1 MPVLPVGGDQVG
13 EGGRV
18 GLHRYGGA
26 VEPGQEQGHVGVR
39 GAGRGVGH
47 LGGRAFRVS
56 GIGDVP
62 PGDGGLVDP
71 RDEQGGAV
79 RGPPV
84 TAMAVHLLGRDEL
97 GQPERDPRRA
107 LRVRERAV
115 FGAVAPLAP
124 LAPLGPLDPL
134 GPLGQPGHP
143 QRAVADVGQPPS
155 GRVGPGI
162 QGRGARG
169 HLAGWPA
176 GQRSAGQRHGVH
188 AAGQREGGHR
198 DRLVGGVGD
207 DAARLL
213 PDPLPPGPLL
223 RRQVLLAGAF
233 PVGPES
239 PRVGHQALLP
249 GVHIE
254 HPQARR
260 RVGAALGPQVG
271 DPGAVGGDAERARHP
286 EREPPGPGLLPGE
299 ALGHAPNLV
308 ARHSWCADRL
318 LG

>member
-26 VEPGQEQGHVGVR
+26 VQPGQEQGHAGVR

-115 FGAVAPLAP
+115 FAAMDPLA
-124 LAPLGPLDPL
+124 
-134 GPLGQPGHP
+134 PLGQPGHP

-169 HLAGWPA
+169 HLAGPS
-176 GQRSAGQRHGVH
+176 GQRSAGQRHRVH
-188 AAGQREGGHR
+188 VAGQREGGHR

-223 RRQVLLAGAF
+223 RRQVFLVGAF
-233 PVGPES
+233 PAGPES

-260 RVGAALGPQVG
+260 GVGAALGPQVG
-271 DPGAVGGDAERARHP
+271 DPGAVRGDAERARHP

-299 ALGHAPNLV
+299 ALGHAPDPS
-308 ARHSWCADRL
+308 HSWCADRL